1 MVTIDI
7 MGMIDIL
14 VAIHVV
20 VMMTGMVVKLS
31 RSR

>member
-14 VAIHVV
+14 VVIHVV